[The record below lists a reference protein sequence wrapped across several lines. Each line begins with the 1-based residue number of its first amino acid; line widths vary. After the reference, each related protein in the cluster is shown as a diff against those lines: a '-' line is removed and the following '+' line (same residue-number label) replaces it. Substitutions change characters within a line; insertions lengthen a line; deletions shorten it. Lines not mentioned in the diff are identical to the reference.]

1 VILLQFEKKVVM
13 NNDVYYL
20 SIPIDLVK
28 YLEIEPNSEIIIQ
41 DEKGKKGKYA
51 SIWKKDK

>member
-1 VILLQFEKKVVM
+1 MQFEKKVVM

>member
-1 VILLQFEKKVVM
+1 MQFEKRIVM

-28 YLEIEPNSEIIIQ
+28 YLDIKEDSVIIIQ
-41 DEKGKKGKYA
+41 DEQGKRGKYM
-51 SIWKKDK
+51 SLWVKSKK

>member
-1 VILLQFEKKVVM
+1 MQFEKKIVM

-28 YLEIEPNSEIIIQ
+28 HLGIKEDSAIVIQ
-41 DEKGKKGKYA
+41 DEEGKHGRYISVWVKE
-51 SIWKKDK
+51 